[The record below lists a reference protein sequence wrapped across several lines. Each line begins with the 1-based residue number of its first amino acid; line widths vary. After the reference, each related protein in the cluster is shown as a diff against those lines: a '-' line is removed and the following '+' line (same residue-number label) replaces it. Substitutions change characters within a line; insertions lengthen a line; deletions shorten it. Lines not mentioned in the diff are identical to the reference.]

1 MLFSQSLV
9 GNSRLAKAQFDEVR
23 RARMANNA
31 HEAMFQAANQ
41 AAGLRVNEG
50 LIPGDVYQEFDN
62 VTQTRFRSDDG
73 DTFINDLLPLSRSVN
88 IGKLVSK
95 FRQASDAGYVQT
107 SMTGQ
112 IGVKMDQVEY
122 SYDGAIVPVH
132 DTGFGRNWREWNAQQ
147 SEGFDALIDDQ
158 RECVASIR
166 SHVADQFLD
175 GHVDADGNVIVVD
188 GTSWGGMRN
197 DTRVAQA
204 TLVFDFTD
212 DTQTGDAI
220 KKAFI
225 TEVRDVLWIT
235 NNCQKDV
242 TYYISREIASVWENR
257 FNNEHGEK
265 KIEQEIAGLMG
276 VASVKVTNKLTG
288 NQIMGF
294 PLSEDA
300 VRPVVGMAVNT
311 VAMPRTAYNSN
322 YQFAVWAAIGFQVK
336 TDYFGKTCAI
346 YAS

>member
-1 MLFSQSLV
+1 MLFQRSLV
-9 GNSRLAKAQFDEVR
+9 GNSRNAAAQFEEVR
-23 RARMANNA
+23 RAREANNA
-31 HEAMFQAANQ
+31 HEMMFANVNQ
-41 AAGLRVNEG
+41 IAGLRVNEG
-50 LIPGDVYQEFDN
+50 LIPQDVYQEFDN
-62 VTQTRFRSDDG
+62 VTVTRFRSDDG
-73 DTFINDLLPLSRSVN
+73 DTFLNDLLPLSRSVN

-95 FRQASDAGYVQT
+95 FRQASDAGKVQT
-107 SMTGQ
+107 SMSGQ
-112 IGVKMDQVEY
+112 VGVKMDQVEY

-132 DTGFGRNWREWNAQQ
+132 DTGFGRNWREWNAQS

-158 RECVASIR
+158 RECVASVRQHI
-166 SHVADQFLD
+166 ANQFLD
-175 GHVDADGNVIVVD
+175 GHVDANGNVIVVD
-188 GTSWGGMRN
+188 GVSWGGMRN
-197 DTRVAQA
+197 DSRVAQVS
-204 TLVFDFTD
+204 LVFDFTD

-235 NNCQKDV
+235 NNCQRDV

-257 FNNEHGEK
+257 FQNDAGEK

-276 VASVKVTNKLTG
+276 VAAVKVTNKLTG

-311 VAMPRTAYNSN
+311 VAMPRPAYNSN
-322 YQFAVWAAIGFQVK
+322 YMFAVWAAVGFQVK